1 MSVKNHLTVLSLL
14 LLFLFSNKL
23 SAQQAGI
30 NLSLALPQGEF
41 GEQVDNL
48 GFGLSGEFMF
58 LSPKPRAPFGIG
70 LNLGYYVYG
79 NESRSEPMYNIPEVF
94 LRVD

>member
-1 MSVKNHLTVLSLL
+1 MHFKRYLIVLA
-14 LLFLFSNKL
+14 LFLIFIPSNL

-58 LSPKPRAPFGIG
+58 LSPKPRAPFGFG
-70 LNLGYYVYG
+70 LNVGYYIYG
-79 NESRSEPMYNIPEVF
+79 NESRSEPMYQYSRCF
-94 LRVD
+94 C